1 MTEDILVSVV
11 MVTYNHEK
19 YIKKAINSV
28 LCQKLDGKIEILIG
42 DDGSSDST
50 VEILNSYAENN
61 SNIKLFVH
69 ENKGL
74 SQNVYEL
81 FMNARGKYIAILE
94 GDDYWIDENKLKK
107 QIACLEEKKVLAV
120 ACNSII
126 IDSEEKVIGKWS
138 IFDCD
143 KEITRKEIERYQHL
157 LFHPS
162 AVLFKNIFV
171 NSKNKYHIIA
181 SAHRMSG
188 NHTGLINLL
197 GAEGKIY
204 LCNESYTV
212 WRKVTG
218 NGTNFSAKKNYS
230 LEDYYSHF
238 QKYIRYK
245 DYYKTLYNFD
255 DYIFTYFF
263 RCQKCLIGQL
273 SATMGTFWFMKLIG
287 YAFKRCWYKT
297 LDKIKALRK
306 KK

>member
-1 MTEDILVSVV
+1 

-19 YIKKAINSV
+19 YIKKAIDSV
-28 LCQKLDGKIEILIG
+28 ICQKLAGNIEILIG

-50 VEILNSYAENN
+50 VEILNSYALIN
-61 SNIKLFVH
+61 SNIKLFLH

-94 GDDYWIDENKLKK
+94 GDDYWIDENKLQK
-107 QIACLEEKKVLAV
+107 QIKCLQEHDALAV

-126 IDSEEKVIGKWS
+126 IDSEENVIGKWS
-138 IFDCD
+138 IFNYD
-143 KEITRKEIERYQHL
+143 KEISKKEIEKYQHL

-162 AVLFKNIFV
+162 AVLFKNIFA
-171 NSKNKYHIIA
+171 NSNNKYEIIA

-204 LCNESYTV
+204 LSNEAYTV

-218 NGTNFSAKKNYS
+218 NGTNFSAKRNYS
-230 LEDYYSHF
+230 LEDYHAHF
-238 QKYIRYK
+238 EKYIKYK
-245 DYYKTLYNFD
+245 DYYKKVYDFD
-255 DYIFTYFF
+255 DYIFMYYL
-263 RCQKCLIGQL
+263 RCIKCLI
-273 SATMGTFWFMKLIG
+273 SEISRAMGKFWLLKLTQYIIKRGWHKLISRISG
-287 YAFKRCWYKT
+287 
-297 LDKIKALRK
+297 IRK
-306 KK
+306 KQ